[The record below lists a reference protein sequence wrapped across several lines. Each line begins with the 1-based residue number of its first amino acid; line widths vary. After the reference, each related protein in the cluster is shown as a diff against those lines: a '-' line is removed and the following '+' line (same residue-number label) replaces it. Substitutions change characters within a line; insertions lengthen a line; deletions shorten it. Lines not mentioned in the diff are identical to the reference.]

1 VSARAQK
8 TDTKVAAPVEVDG
21 RRQRSDAS
29 RRKIALA
36 MLDLLREG
44 EADPS
49 ADLVAERA
57 GVGRRTVFRLFSDME
72 GVFREMHAIMTSRL
86 TPAFAQ
92 PLTATTWRGRLD
104 ELIERRAKAFEQM
117 LPIKTAADARRY
129 TSNFLTSEH
138 KNITRLQRQ
147 ALLAVLPAT
156 LARNDMLE
164 ALDLTLSFEAWRRL
178 RYEQGLGVKQAQDV
192 LKRIVSALVD

>member
-1 VSARAQK
+1 VSARAK
-8 TDTKVAAPVEVDG
+8 IVEPVEVDG

-29 RRKIALA
+29 KRKIALA

-72 GVFREMHAIMTSRL
+72 GVFREMHAIMTARL
-86 TPAFAQ
+86 TPEFAA
-92 PLTATTWRGRLD
+92 PFASTTWRERLD
-104 ELIERRAKAFEQM
+104 ELIERRARAFEQM

-129 TSNFLTSEH
+129 TSNFLKSEH
-138 KNITRLQRQ
+138 RNITRLQRE
-147 ALLAVLPAT
+147 ALRAVLPASVAKVDT
-156 LARNDMLE
+156 LE
-164 ALDLTLSFEAWRRL
+164 ALDLALSFEAWRRL
-178 RYEQGLGVKQAQDV
+178 RYEQGLSVKQAQAV
-192 LKRIVSALVD
+192 LRRLLAALVD

>member
-1 VSARAQK
+1 MSARAAK
-8 TDTKVAAPVEVDG
+8 IAAPVEVDG

-86 TPAFAQ
+86 TPEFAR

-129 TSNFLTSEH
+129 TSNFLKTEH

-156 LARNDMLE
+156 FARNEMLE
-164 ALDLTLSFEAWRRL
+164 ALDLALSFEAWRRL
-178 RYEQGLGVKQAQDV
+178 RDEQGLSVKQAQEV
-192 LKRIVSALVD
+192 LRRMVSALVD

>member
-1 VSARAQK
+1 MSARAAK
-8 TDTKVAAPVEVDG
+8 TDAAIEIDG

-44 EADPS
+44 VVDPS

-72 GVFREMHAIMTSRL
+72 GVFREMHEVMTSRL

-92 PLTATTWRGRLD
+92 PLTASTWRGRLD

-117 LPIKTAADARRY
+117 LPVKTAADARRH
-129 TSNFLTSEH
+129 TSDFLTGEH
-138 KNITRLQRQ
+138 KKITRLQRQ
-147 ALLAVLPAT
+147 ALLAVLPTT
-156 LARNDMLE
+156 LARNEMLE
-164 ALDLTLSFEAWRRL
+164 ALDLALSFEAWRRL
-178 RYEQGLGVKQAQDV
+178 RHEQGLSVRQAQDV
-192 LKRIVSALVD
+192 LRRMVSALVD

>member
-1 VSARAQK
+1 MSGRAA
-8 TDTKVAAPVEVDG
+8 KVAPPAELDG

-72 GVFREMHAIMTSRL
+72 GVFREMHAIMTDRL
-86 TPAFAQ
+86 TPEFARRFE
-92 PLTATTWRGRLD
+92 ATTWRGKLD

-129 TSNFLTSEH
+129 ASNFLQSEH

-147 ALLAVLPAT
+147 ALLTVLPAT
-156 LARNDMLE
+156 LARNEKLD

-178 RYEQGLGVKQAQDV
+178 RYEQGLSVKQAQEV
-192 LKRIVSALVD
+192 LRHLVKALVD

>member
-1 VSARAQK
+1 MSARAAK
-8 TDTKVAAPVEVDG
+8 IAAPVEIDG

-86 TPAFAQ
+86 TPEFAR
-92 PLTATTWRGRLD
+92 PLTAATWRGRLD

-129 TSNFLTSEH
+129 TSNFLTTEH

-156 LARNDMLE
+156 YARNEMLE
-164 ALDLTLSFEAWRRL
+164 ALDLALSFEAWRRL
-178 RYEQGLGVKQAQDV
+178 RYEQGLSVKQAREV
-192 LKRIVSALVD
+192 LRRIISALVD

>member
-1 VSARAQK
+1 MSARAAK
-8 TDTKVAAPVEVDG
+8 IAAPVEVDG
-21 RRQRSDAS
+21 RRKRSDAS

-72 GVFREMHAIMTSRL
+72 GVFREMHAIMTSQL
-86 TPAFAQ
+86 TPEFAR

-129 TSNFLTSEH
+129 TSNFLKTEH

-156 LARNDMLE
+156 FARNEMLE
-164 ALDLTLSFEAWRRL
+164 ALDLALSFEAWRRL
-178 RYEQGLGVKQAQDV
+178 RDEQGLSVRQAQEV
-192 LKRIVSALVD
+192 LRRMVSALVD

>member
-1 VSARAQK
+1 VSARQAK
-8 TDTKVAAPVEVDG
+8 AAELVELDG

-29 RRKIALA
+29 RRRIALA
-36 MLDLLREG
+36 MIDLLREG

-49 ADLVAERA
+49 ADQVAERA

-72 GVFREMHAIMTSRL
+72 GVFGEMHAIMTSRL
-86 TPAFAQ
+86 TPEFAR
-92 PLTATTWRGRLD
+92 PLTASTWRGRLD
-104 ELIERRAKAFEQM
+104 ELIERRSKAFEQM

-129 TSNFLTSEH
+129 TSNFLKSEH

-156 LARNDMLE
+156 LGRNEMLE

-178 RYEQGLGVKQAQDV
+178 RYEQGLSLKQAQDV
-192 LKRIVSALVD
+192 LRKLVSALVD

>member
-1 VSARAQK
+1 MSARQAK
-8 TDTKVAAPVEVDG
+8 AGEPIELDG

-29 RRKIALA
+29 RRKIAQA
-36 MLDLLREG
+36 MIDLMREG

-49 ADLVAERA
+49 ADQVAERA

-72 GVFREMHAIMTSRL
+72 GVFREMHAIMTARL
-86 TPAFAQ
+86 TPEFSR
-92 PLTATTWRGRLD
+92 PLTAPTWRGRLD
-104 ELIERRAKAFEQM
+104 ELIERRAKAFDQM

-129 TSNFLTSEH
+129 TSNFLKTEH

-156 LARNDMLE
+156 LARNEMLE

-178 RYEQGLGVKQAQDV
+178 RYEQGLSLKQAQDV
-192 LKRIVSALVD
+192 LRRLVSALVD

>member
-1 VSARAQK
+1 VSARAAK
-8 TDTKVAAPVEVDG
+8 TEEPVEIDG
-21 RRQRSDAS
+21 RRQRSDVS

-86 TPAFAQ
+86 TPEFAR
-92 PLTATTWRGRLD
+92 PLAATTWRGRLD

-129 TSNFLTSEH
+129 TSNFLQHEH
-138 KNITRLQRQ
+138 NNITRLQRQ
-147 ALLAVLPAT
+147 ALLAVLPPT

-164 ALDLTLSFEAWRRL
+164 ALDLAFSFEAWRRL
-178 RYEQGLGVKQAQDV
+178 RYEQGLSVKQAQEV
-192 LKRIVSALVD
+192 LRRIVSALVD

>member
-1 VSARAQK
+1 VSARAAK
-8 TDTKVAAPVEVDG
+8 IAAPVELDG

-86 TPAFAQ
+86 TPEFAR
-92 PLTATTWRGRLD
+92 PLTAATWRGRLD

-129 TSNFLTSEH
+129 TSNFLTTEH

-147 ALLAVLPAT
+147 ALLAMLPAT
-156 LARNDMLE
+156 YARNEMLE
-164 ALDLTLSFEAWRRL
+164 ALDLALSFEAWRRL
-178 RYEQGLGVKQAQDV
+178 RYEQGLSVKHAQEV
-192 LKRIVSALVD
+192 LRRMISALVD

>member
-1 VSARAQK
+1 MSKAAAKV
-8 TDTKVAAPVEVDG
+8 VAAEELDG

-36 MLDLLREG
+36 MIELLREG

-86 TPAFAQ
+86 TPEFSR
-92 PLTATTWRGRLD
+92 PFEATTWRERLD

-129 TSNFLTSEH
+129 TSDFLEVEH
-138 KNITRLQRQ
+138 RNVTRLQRE
-147 ALLAVLPAT
+147 ALLAVLPAS
-156 LARNDMLE
+156 LAKGEMLE
-164 ALDLTLSFEAWRRL
+164 ALDLALSFETWRRL
-178 RYEQGLGVKQAQDV
+178 RYEQGLSVKQAQAI
-192 LKRIVSALVD
+192 LRRLVSALVA

>member
-1 VSARAQK
+1 VSARAAK
-8 TDTKVAAPVEVDG
+8 SSEPVELDG

-44 EADPS
+44 VADPS
-49 ADLVAERA
+49 AEQVAERA

-72 GVFREMHAIMTSRL
+72 GVFGEMHAIMTDRL
-86 TPAFAQ
+86 TPEFVR
-92 PLTATTWRGRLD
+92 PFDSTTWRGRLD

-129 TSNFLTSEH
+129 TSNFLKTEH

-147 ALLAVLPAT
+147 ALLAVLPMSLT
-156 LARNDMLE
+156 RNEKLE
-164 ALDLTLSFEAWRRL
+164 ALDLALSFEAWRRL
-178 RYEQGLGVKQAQDV
+178 RYEQGLSLKQAQEV
-192 LKRIVSALVD
+192 LRRLVSALVD

>member
-1 VSARAQK
+1 MSARAAK
-8 TDTKVAAPVEVDG
+8 KLEPIEIDG

-44 EADPS
+44 DADPS

-72 GVFREMHAIMTSRL
+72 GVFREMHTIMTARL
-86 TPAFAQ
+86 TPEFAK
-92 PLTATTWRGRLD
+92 PLTAATWRDRLD
-104 ELIERRAKAFEQM
+104 ELIERRSKVFEQM

-129 TSNFLTSEH
+129 TSNFLRDEH

-147 ALLAVLPAT
+147 ALLAVIPAT
-156 LARNDMLE
+156 LARNEMLE
-164 ALDLTLSFEAWRRL
+164 ALDLTLSFEVWRRL

-192 LKRIVSALVD
+192 LRKLVSALVD

>member
-1 VSARAQK
+1 MSARAAK
-8 TDTKVAAPVEVDG
+8 AEAPAEMDG

-86 TPAFAQ
+86 TPEFAR

-129 TSNFLTSEH
+129 TSNFLKTEH

-147 ALLAVLPAT
+147 ALLAELPPT
-156 LARNDMLE
+156 YARNEMLE
-164 ALDLTLSFEAWRRL
+164 ALDLAFSFEAWRRL
-178 RYEQGLGVKQAQDV
+178 RYEQGLGVRQAQDV
-192 LKRIVSALVD
+192 LRRIVSALVD

>member
-1 VSARAQK
+1 VSKGAAK
-8 TDTKVAAPVEVDG
+8 LVAVEELDG

-29 RRKIALA
+29 RRRIALA

-72 GVFREMHAIMTSRL
+72 GVFREMHAIMTAQL
-86 TPAFAQ
+86 TPEFAR
-92 PLTATTWRGRLD
+92 PFEATTWRERLD

-129 TSNFLTSEH
+129 TSDFLKVEH
-138 KNITRLQRQ
+138 ENITRLQRE
-147 ALLAVLPAT
+147 ALLAVLPAN
-156 LARNDMLE
+156 LAKGDMLE
-164 ALDLTLSFEAWRRL
+164 ALDLSLSFEAWRRL
-178 RYEQGLGVKQAQDV
+178 RYEQGLSVKQAQAV
-192 LKRIVSALVD
+192 LRRLVSALVD

>member
-1 VSARAQK
+1 VSARAPK
-8 TDTKVAAPVEVDG
+8 AREPVELDG
-21 RRQRSDAS
+21 RRQRSGAS

-72 GVFREMHAIMTSRL
+72 GVFREMHAEMTARL
-86 TPAFAQ
+86 TPDFTR
-92 PLTATTWRGRLD
+92 PLAATNWRDRLD
-104 ELIERRAKAFEQM
+104 ELIERRAGAFEQM

-129 TSNFLTSEH
+129 TSNFLKTEH
-138 KNITRLQRQ
+138 KNVTRLQRET
-147 ALLAVLPAT
+147 LRAVLPSS
-156 LARNDMLE
+156 LAKGEVLE

-178 RYEQGLGVKQAQDV
+178 RYEQGLTIKQAQAV
-192 LKRIVSALVD
+192 LRRLARALVD

>member
-1 VSARAQK
+1 VSKGAAK
-8 TDTKVAAPVEVDG
+8 LVAVEELDG

-29 RRKIALA
+29 RRRIALA

-72 GVFREMHAIMTSRL
+72 GVFREMHAIMTAQLS
-86 TPAFAQ
+86 PEFAR
-92 PLTATTWRGRLD
+92 PFEATTWRERLD

-129 TSNFLTSEH
+129 TSDFLKVEH

-147 ALLAVLPAT
+147 ALLAVLPAS
-156 LARNDMLE
+156 LAKGDMLE
-164 ALDLTLSFEAWRRL
+164 ALDLSLSFEAWRRL
-178 RYEQGLGVKQAQDV
+178 RYEQGLSVKHAQAA
-192 LKRIVSALVD
+192 LRRLVSALVD

>member
-1 VSARAQK
+1 MSARQAK
-8 TDTKVAAPVEVDG
+8 AAEPVELDG

-29 RRKIALA
+29 RRKIAQA
-36 MLDLLREG
+36 MIDLLREG

-49 ADLVAERA
+49 ADQVAERA

-72 GVFREMHAIMTSRL
+72 GVFREMHAIMTARL
-86 TPAFAQ
+86 TPEFSRA
-92 PLTATTWRGRLD
+92 LTAPTWRGRLD
-104 ELIERRAKAFEQM
+104 ELIERRAKTFEQM

-129 TSNFLTSEH
+129 TSNFLKTEH

-178 RYEQGLGVKQAQDV
+178 RYEQDLSLKQAQDV
-192 LKRIVSALVD
+192 LRRLVSALVD

>member
-1 VSARAQK
+1 MSARQAK
-8 TDTKVAAPVEVDG
+8 APEPVELDG

-29 RRKIALA
+29 RRKIAQA
-36 MLDLLREG
+36 MIDLLREG

-49 ADLVAERA
+49 ADQVAERA

-72 GVFREMHAIMTSRL
+72 GVFREMHAIMTARL
-86 TPAFAQ
+86 TPEFSRA
-92 PLTATTWRGRLD
+92 LTAPTWRGRLD
-104 ELIERRAKAFEQM
+104 ELIERRAKTFEQM

-129 TSNFLTSEH
+129 TSNFLKTEH

-178 RYEQGLGVKQAQDV
+178 RYEQGLSLKQAQDV
-192 LKRIVSALVD
+192 LRRLVSALVD

>member
-1 VSARAQK
+1 MSARAAK
-8 TDTKVAAPVEVDG
+8 IAAPVEVDG

-86 TPAFAQ
+86 TPEFAR

-129 TSNFLTSEH
+129 TSNFLKTEH

-156 LARNDMLE
+156 FARNEMLE
-164 ALDLTLSFEAWRRL
+164 ALDLALSFEAWRRL
-178 RYEQGLGVKQAQDV
+178 RDEQGLSVRQAQEV
-192 LKRIVSALVD
+192 LRRMVSALVD

>member
-1 VSARAQK
+1 MSARA
-8 TDTKVAAPVEVDG
+8 AEAEIDG
-21 RRQRSDAS
+21 RRLRSDVS

-49 ADLVAERA
+49 AELVAERA

-72 GVFREMHAIMTSRL
+72 GVYREMHAIMTARL
-86 TPAFAQ
+86 APQFAK
-92 PLTATTWRGRLD
+92 PFSASTWRGRLD

-129 TSNFLTSEH
+129 SSNFLQAEH
-138 KNITRLQRQ
+138 RKMTRLQRES
-147 ALLAVLPAT
+147 LRAVLPPSA
-156 LARNDMLE
+156 AKGENLE

-178 RYEQGLGVKQAQDV
+178 RHEQGLGVKQAQAV
-192 LKRIVSALVD
+192 WRRMISALAD

>member
-1 VSARAQK
+1 MSTRAEK
-8 TDTKVAAPVEVDG
+8 IAEPVEVDG

-29 RRKIALA
+29 RRKIAQA
-36 MLDLLREG
+36 MLELLREG
-44 EADPS
+44 EPDPS

-86 TPAFAQ
+86 TPEFVR
-92 PLTATTWRGRLD
+92 PFVSTTWRARLD
-104 ELIERRAKAFEQM
+104 ELIDRRSRAFEEM

-129 TSNFLTSEH
+129 TSNFLQKEH
-138 KNITRLQRQ
+138 KKVTRLQRE
-147 ALLAVLPAT
+147 ALRDILPAS
-156 LARNDMLE
+156 LAKSVMLE

-178 RYEQGLGVKQAQDV
+178 RYEQGLSVKQSQAV
-192 LKRIVSALVD
+192 LRQLVAALVD

>member
-1 VSARAQK
+1 MSTRAEK
-8 TDTKVAAPVEVDG
+8 IAEPVEVDG

-29 RRKIALA
+29 RRKIARAVLE
-36 MLDLLREG
+36 LLREG
-44 EADPS
+44 EPDPS

-86 TPAFAQ
+86 TPEFVR
-92 PLTATTWRGRLD
+92 PFVATTWRARVD
-104 ELIERRAKAFEQM
+104 ELIERRSKAFEEM

-129 TSNFLTSEH
+129 TSNFLQKEH
-138 KNITRLQRQ
+138 KKVTRLQRE
-147 ALLAVLPAT
+147 ALRDILPAN
-156 LARNDMLE
+156 LAKGDMLE

-178 RYEQGLGVKQAQDV
+178 RYEQGLSVKQSQAVMRQLV
-192 LKRIVSALVD
+192 AALVD

>member
-1 VSARAQK
+1 MSARAAK
-8 TDTKVAAPVEVDG
+8 IAAPVEIDG

-86 TPAFAQ
+86 TPEFAR
-92 PLTATTWRGRLD
+92 PLTAATWRGRLD

-129 TSNFLTSEH
+129 TSNFLTTEH

-156 LARNDMLE
+156 YARNEMLE
-164 ALDLTLSFEAWRRL
+164 ALDLALSFEAWRRL
-178 RYEQGLGVKQAQDV
+178 RYEQGLSVKQAQEV
-192 LKRIVSALVD
+192 LRRMISALVD